1 VDKHR
6 VEIAPALLCRTREEF
21 LDKLRQIEPHATRA
35 QVDVMDGKFVRNT
48 TVQPKALRRLRTHV
62 KIEIQLMVQH
72 PAEYLHDCCRMNAHM
87 VIFHY
92 ESLKDKKAI
101 IALVHQIRAHHL
113 RVGIAINPKTPA
125 LVVKPYLKLVDL
137 VLVMTVQPGFGG
149 QKLIPSTLK
158 KVAQIRTWAPKLD
171 IEVDGGIN
179 KDTAGLA
186 VKAGANV
193 LVAGNAILKA
203 PSVKEGIATIRSNI

>member
-1 VDKHR
+1 
-6 VEIAPALLCRTREEF
+6 
-21 LDKLRQIEPHATRA
+21 
-35 QVDVMDGKFVRNT
+35 
-48 TVQPKALRRLRTHV
+48 
-62 KIEIQLMVQH
+62 
-72 PAEYLHDCCRMNAHM
+72 
-87 VIFHY
+87 
-92 ESLKDKKAI
+92 
-101 IALVHQIRAHHL
+101 L